1 MLLITGINFKKT
13 QRLIM
18 VMAVFGSPTREQ
30 NMSQTPSNIQ
40 RAAVI
45 GAGTMGRGI
54 VMCLA
59 NAGVAVQWVDNNPQM
74 LEQALTSVADTYAHS
89 VRQGRIDQAEADDRI
104 ARVTTAPDYAAIRDV
119 DLVIEAVYE
128 NLELKQKIFRELDA
142 LLKPEAIL
150 ASNTSALDIDAI
162 AAVTRRPQQVLGLHF
177 FSPAHIMKLLEIV
190 RGAQTAPA
198 VLEAA
203 LALGKRMGKV
213 SIVAGNCPGFI
224 GNRML
229 RTYTHEARKM
239 LLEGAFPHQVDAALQ
254 GFGFAMGAFRMYDVV
269 GVDLE
274 WRARQLSGT
283 GQDAPQ
289 FQVDNRLCEA
299 GRFGQKS
306 GNGYY
311 HYEPGSRQAE
321 HDPQV
326 DALVLQ
332 VSEDLGFHRREIG
345 PEEVL
350 ERCLLALVNEGAKI
364 LEEGIAGSAHDID
377 LVYLNGYG
385 FPADKG
391 GPMAWA
397 DQQGLAD
404 VHQRLVALETRQGD
418 HWRPARLIGE
428 LAAGGKGFADK

>member
-1 MLLITGINFKKT
+1 
-13 QRLIM
+13 
-18 VMAVFGSPTREQ
+18 
-30 NMSQTPSNIQ
+30 MSQIDIQ

-74 LEQALTSVADTYAHS
+74 LEQALTAVAETYAHN
-89 VRQGRIDQAEADDRI
+89 VRQGRIDQAEADARR
-104 ARVTTAPDYAAIRDV
+104 ARVSAAADYPAIREV

-128 NLELKQKIFRELDA
+128 NLELKQKIFRELDG
-142 LLKPEAIL
+142 LLQPRAIL

-162 AAVTRRPQQVLGLHF
+162 AAVTRRPRQVLGLHF

-190 RGAQTAPA
+190 RGAATAPV

-203 LALGKRMGKV
+203 LALGERMGKV
-213 SIVAGNCPGFI
+213 SVVSGNCPGFI

-229 RTYTHEARKM
+229 RTYVLEARKM
-239 LLEGAFPHQVDAALQ
+239 LLEGAFPYQVDAALQ
-254 GFGFAMGAFRMYDVV
+254 GFGFAMGPFRMYDVV
-269 GVDLE
+269 GIDLE
-274 WRARQLSGT
+274 WRARQLAGK
-283 GQDAPQ
+283 GQEAHEV
-289 FQVDNRLCEA
+289 QVDNRLCEA

-321 HDPQV
+321 HDVQV
-326 DALVLQ
+326 DALVQ
-332 VSEDLGFHRREIG
+332 EVSEGLGYRRRDVG
-345 PEEVL
+345 PEEIL

-391 GPMAWA
+391 GPMSWA
-397 DQQGLAD
+397 DRQGLVSIQQGLR
-404 VHQRLVALETRQGD
+404 RLQAELGA
-418 HWRPARLIGE
+418 HWMPARLIGE
-428 LAAGGKGFADK
+428 LARAGKGFADHRAIG

>member
-1 MLLITGINFKKT
+1 
-13 QRLIM
+13 
-18 VMAVFGSPTREQ
+18 
-30 NMSQTPSNIQ
+30 MSQMPFQIQ

-59 NAGVAVQWVDNNPQM
+59 NAGVPVQWVDNNPQM
-74 LEQALTSVADTYAHS
+74 LDQALTAIADTWAHN
-89 VRQGRIDQAEADDRI
+89 VRQGRIDQAEADARI
-104 ARVTTAPDYAAIRDV
+104 ARVAAALDYPAIRDV

-128 NLELKQKIFRELDA
+128 NLELKQNIFRELDG

-162 AAVTRRPQQVLGLHF
+162 AAVTQRPQQVLGLHF

-203 LALGKRMGKV
+203 GALGQRMGKV
-213 SIVAGNCPGFI
+213 SVVAGNCFGFI

-229 RTYTHEARKM
+229 NTYVLEARKM
-239 LLEGAFPHQVDAALQ
+239 LLEGAFPYQVDAALQ
-254 GFGFAMGAFRMYDVV
+254 GFGFAMGPFRMYDVV
-269 GVDLE
+269 GIDLG
-274 WRARQLSGT
+274 WRARELAGV
-283 GQDAPQ
+283 GQDEAEI
-289 FQVDNRLCEA
+289 QVDNRLCEL

-306 GNGYY
+306 GNGFY

-321 HDPQV
+321 HDVEV
-326 DALVLQ
+326 DALVQ
-332 VSEDLGFHRREIG
+332 RVSEELGYQRREIST
-345 PEEVL
+345 EEIL

-364 LEEGIAGSAHDID
+364 LQEGIADCAHDID
-377 LVYLNGYG
+377 RVYLNGYG

-397 DQQGLAD
+397 DQQGLANI
-404 VHQRLVALETRQGD
+404 HARLLRLEAEQGAL
-418 HWRPARLIGE
+418 WKPARVIAE
-428 LAAGGKGFADK
+428 LAAKDGRFAQWQAV

>member
-1 MLLITGINFKKT
+1 
-13 QRLIM
+13 
-18 VMAVFGSPTREQ
+18 
-30 NMSQTPSNIQ
+30 MSQTPFQIQ

-59 NAGVAVQWVDNNPQM
+59 NAGVPVQWVDNNPQM
-74 LEQALTSVADTYAHS
+74 LDQALTAIADTWAHN
-89 VRQGRIDQAEADDRI
+89 VRQGRIDQAEADARI
-104 ARVTTAPDYAAIRDV
+104 ARVTAALGYPAIRDV

-128 NLELKQKIFRELDA
+128 NLELKQNIFRELDG

-162 AAVTRRPQQVLGLHF
+162 AAVTQRPQQVLGLHF

-203 LALGKRMGKV
+203 GVLGQRMGKV
-213 SIVAGNCPGFI
+213 SVVAGNCFGFI

-229 RTYTHEARKM
+229 NTYVLEARKM
-239 LLEGAFPHQVDAALQ
+239 LLEGALPYQVDAALQ
-254 GFGFAMGAFRMYDVV
+254 GFGFAMGPFRMYDVV
-269 GVDLE
+269 GIDLG
-274 WRARQLSGT
+274 WRARELAGV
-283 GQDAPQ
+283 GQDDAEI
-289 FQVDNRLCEA
+289 QVDNRLCEL

-306 GNGYY
+306 GNGFY

-321 HDPQV
+321 HDVEV
-326 DALVLQ
+326 DALVQ
-332 VSEDLGFHRREIG
+332 RVSEELGYQRREIG
-345 PEEVL
+345 AEEIL

-364 LEEGIAGSAHDID
+364 LQEGIADSAHDID
-377 LVYLNGYG
+377 RVYLNGYG

-404 VHQRLVALETRQGD
+404 IHARLLCLEAEQGAL
-418 HWRPARLIGE
+418 WKPARVIAE
-428 LAAGGKGFADK
+428 LAARDGRFAQWQAA

>member
-1 MLLITGINFKKT
+1 
-13 QRLIM
+13 
-18 VMAVFGSPTREQ
+18 
-30 NMSQTPSNIQ
+30 
-40 RAAVI
+40 
-45 GAGTMGRGI
+45 MGRGI

-59 NAGVAVQWVDNNPQM
+59 NAGLPVQWVDTNPQM
-74 LEQALTSVADTYAHS
+74 LEQALATVADTLAHN
-89 VRQGRIDQAEADDRI
+89 VRQGRIDQVEADARI
-104 ARVTTAPDYAAIRDV
+104 ARIETAADYIAIRNV

-128 NLELKQKIFRELDA
+128 NLELKQKIFRELDG

-162 AAVTRRPQQVLGLHF
+162 AAATRRPQQVLGLHF
-177 FSPAHIMKLLEIV
+177 FSPAHIMKLLEVV

-213 SIVAGNCPGFI
+213 SVVAGNCDGFI

-229 RTYTHEARKM
+229 NTYVLETRKM
-239 LLEGAFPHQVDAALQ
+239 LLEGALPYQVDAALQ
-254 GFGFAMGAFRMYDVV
+254 GFGFAMGPFRMFDVV
-269 GVDLE
+269 GIDLQ
-274 WRARQLSGT
+274 WRARELAGV

-289 FQVDNRLCEA
+289 VQVDNRLCEM

-311 HYEPGSRQAE
+311 HYEAGSRQAE
-321 HDPQV
+321 HDVEV

-332 VSEDLGFHRREIG
+332 VSESLGYQRREIA
-345 PEEVL
+345 PEEIL

-364 LEEGIAGSAHDID
+364 LQEGVAASAHDID

-385 FPADKG
+385 FPVDKG

-397 DQQGLAD
+397 DRQGLAD
-404 VHQRLVALETRQGD
+404 IHSRLLALQTRQGD
-418 HWRPARLIGE
+418 HWLPARLIGE
-428 LAAGGKGFADK
+428 LAAAGKGFAEQ